1 MTTLADIRDQIDDL
15 DDRVI
20 ELLKERLD
28 LVISTLEKKDRIEDL
43 KREDQIVAKLKKN
56 SGNEDEEEYLKEIYK
71 VIFKEGKRIQNMK
84 NIRKQNEQEKL

>member
-1 MTTLADIRDQIDDL
+1 LTTLADIRDQIDDL